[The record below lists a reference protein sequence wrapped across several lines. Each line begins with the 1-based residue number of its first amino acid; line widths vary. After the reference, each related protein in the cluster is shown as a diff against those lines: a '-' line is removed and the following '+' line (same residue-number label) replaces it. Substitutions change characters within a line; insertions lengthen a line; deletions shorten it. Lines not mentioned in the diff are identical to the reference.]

1 MHQWNCLSPFP
12 LNTVYSPG
20 LCPHT
25 WGCFY
30 ISAYL
35 LEPALAVA
43 LGSMHWELAAE
54 EGKMGACMQCVGDAS
69 GLAGCSWVRFAP

>member
-1 MHQWNCLSPFP
+1 MSMELSLSFS
-12 LNTVYSPG
+12 LNTVYSTG

-25 WGCFY
+25 WRYFY

-54 EGKMGACMQCVGDAS
+54 EGKVGTCMQCAEDVS
-69 GLAGCSWVRFAP
+69 GLAGCSWVRFSP